1 MTASCT
7 PIITGDRFLGRV
19 LEHIDCQAQSLGTFG
34 YQALAEPGSL
44 ASIVV
49 SGLLTLFIAIFAIR
63 LLLGYQTSGRDVVA
77 MALKVG
83 IVLTL
88 AFSWPAFRTVVY
100 EVAIKGPGEIAAV
113 LAPAGTPAAAQDL
126 AARLQSADAAMLRLT
141 EAGTGRNIGALI
153 DQDAPG
159 GTFQASA
166 LEDEN
171 SFGMAR
177 LFYLAGTIGSL
188 ALLRIL
194 AGLLLAIA
202 PLVAGLLLLVETRGL
217 FAGWLKGIVLVT
229 LGSLGATVVI
239 AVELA
244 VLEPWLAD
252 ALRVRGL
259 GYATPAAPTE
269 LLALTLAFG
278 IVQLGMIW
286 LLAKVAF
293 NRGWVSIPML
303 PQWLEQA
310 VHSQSTS
317 SSRSEREPIVLR
329 DRSLQIAGGVERIM
343 RSENQ
348 SETLRTE
355 VRALQGQAVHGSG
368 DGGSYG
374 RPRLGDS
381 ARRSSTRQTLAA
393 RQRDMQ

>member
-1 MTASCT
+1 MACT

-44 ASIVV
+44 ASTVV

-63 LLLGYQTSGRDVVA
+63 LLLGYPTSGRDVVT
-77 MALKVG
+77 MVLKVG

-100 EVAIKGPGEIAAV
+100 DVAIRGPGEIAAV
-113 LAPAGTPAAAQDL
+113 LAPAGTSAAAQDL
-126 AARLQSADAAMLRLT
+126 PARLQSADAAMLRLT
-141 EAGTGRNIGALI
+141 EAGTGRNIGQLI
-153 DQDAPG
+153 DSEAPG
-159 GTFQASA
+159 GTFEASA

-177 LFYLAGTIGSL
+177 LFYLAGIIGSL

-194 AGLLLAIA
+194 AGLLLALA
-202 PLVAGLLLLVETRGL
+202 PLAAGLLLLPETRGL

-252 ALRVRGL
+252 ALRVRSL

-278 IVQLGMIW
+278 VVQLGMIW

-293 NRGWVSIPML
+293 NRGWLSIPAL
-303 PQWLEQA
+303 PEWVQQA
-310 VHSQSTS
+310 VQSERIATA
-317 SSRSEREPIVLR
+317 SRSEQEPLALR
-329 DRSLQIAGGVERIM
+329 DRSLQIAGSVERIM
-343 RSENQ
+343 RAERDG
-348 SETLRTE
+348 ELLRTE
-355 VRALQGQAVHGSG
+355 VRALQGSG
-368 DGGSYG
+368 AGGSEQADG
-374 RPRLGDS
+374 QMRPRLGHS
-381 ARRSSTRQTLAA
+381 ARRTSSRQTLAA
-393 RQRDMQ
+393 RQRDTR